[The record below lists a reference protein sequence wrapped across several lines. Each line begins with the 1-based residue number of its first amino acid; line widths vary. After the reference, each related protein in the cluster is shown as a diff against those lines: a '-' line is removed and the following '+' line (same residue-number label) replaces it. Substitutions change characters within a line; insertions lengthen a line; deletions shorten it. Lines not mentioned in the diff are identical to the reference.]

1 MKKKTVA
8 LLLALV
14 LVFGIVA
21 GGTFAWLTA
30 NTGKVT
36 NTFTYGD
43 INIKLW
49 EHAYDAKTNTISTGN
64 TDADKV
70 QAVTDYKIIPGV
82 NLPKDPTVEVVA
94 GSEECWLFVKVTEEG
109 TFVANKVT
117 YSIDSANWSQL
128 ETADGTKIANVY
140 YKKVTA
146 QDASK
151 GVTYTV
157 LEGDK
162 VTVSDKLTKDEL
174 EDVTTS
180 VKLSFQA
187 AAVQAVGFD
196 EAFDAFKEVASSLG
210 VTLP

>member
-1 MKKKTVA
+1 MKKKTFA
-8 LLLALV
+8 LLLSLV

-49 EHAYDAKTNTISTGN
+49 EHAYDAATNTISTGN

-82 NLPKDPTVEVVA
+82 DLPKDPTVEVVA

-109 TFVANKVT
+109 TFVKDKVT
-117 YSIDSANWSQL
+117 YSIDSANWTKL
-128 ETADGTKIANVY
+128 TNEDGTEVPGVY
-140 YKKVTA
+140 YRAVSA
-146 QDASK
+146 QDAAAGK
-151 GVTYTV
+151 TYTV
-157 LEGDK
+157 LTEN
-162 VTVSDKLTKDEL
+162 TVYVSENLLKSEIQNTPAPKLI
-174 EDVTTS
+174 
-180 VKLSFQA
+180 FQA
-187 AAVQAVGFD
+187 FACQSQGRTVNQAWDAVKPGA
-196 EAFDAFKEVASSLG
+196 
-210 VTLP
+210 